1 MGHRQ
6 KQKFS
11 TVVTELKKSQE
22 GLEKKFTLLGNAVIT
37 ADSANKEDK
46 KYFRGI
52 AIATNEMLGEMDGHK
67 TKLEELEVF
76 HKVSIDNYAELTY
89 QVEFLEKYVNALME
103 RVSSIRLEFEDLKKS
118 LEWALRII
126 CVIVGVFLLAC
137 ISGVF

>member
-22 GLEKKFTLLGNAVIT
+22 GLEKKFKLLGNAVIT

-67 TKLEELEVF
+67 TKIEEWKWCRKECF
-76 HKVSIDNYAELTY
+76 AS
-89 QVEFLEKYVNALME
+89 
-103 RVSSIRLEFEDLKKS
+103 RLPAMAGTESVYPAGLPE
-118 LEWALRII
+118 I
-126 CVIVGVFLLAC
+126 LA
-137 ISGVF
+137 